1 MGAWFLD
8 SELSI
13 CFDNIIKSV
22 RRMVSHLDA
31 ASKAIHQMIL
41 LYNNVV
47 IVHSGA
53 KANTIVG
60 LKANTAVFI
69 KQLQF

>member
-1 MGAWFLD
+1 
-8 SELSI
+8 
-13 CFDNIIKSV
+13 
-22 RRMVSHLDA
+22 MVSHLDA

-41 LYNNVV
+41 LYNNIV